1 MQLIAAPRRLWPLLK
16 RLARDERGNSLIEFT
31 LAAPIVLY
39 FGAFAIEAAQ
49 RGMAQMKVS
58 QIALNLADN
67 VSRTGLTSNL
77 GVTQFRESDVV
88 EAFNA
93 VRLQGESLELTQRGR
108 VILSSLQRDSSGNF
122 MAWQRCVGRKTVTS
136 SYGTPG
142 TANARRAEVAAPGIG
157 PVGQKVQPTGTD
169 SAVMFVELVYDLP
182 RVFFETRFFGDS
194 TIRYTAAFLV
204 RDRRD
209 LVNGTNGK
217 KGIFDVTGVTPMTCD
232 LYTT

>member
-1 MQLIAAPRRLWPLLK
+1 MHLTRLPARLGRLLW
-16 RLARDERGNSLIEFT
+16 RLAKDRRANSIIEFT
-31 LAAPIVLY
+31 LAAPIALY
-39 FGAFAIEAAQ
+39 FGAFAIEAAR
-49 RGMAQMKVS
+49 RGMVQMKLS

-93 VRLQGESLELTQRGR
+93 VRLQGEGIEVTRRGR
-108 VILSSLQRDSSGNF
+108 IILSSLQRDATGNYI
-122 MAWQRCVGRKTVTS
+122 AWQRCVGQKTATS
-136 SYGTPG
+136 TYGTVG
-142 TANARRAEVAAPGIG
+142 TSTTARATVASGIG
-157 PVGQKVQPTGTD
+157 PAGQKTNPAGTD

-182 RVFFETRFFGDS
+182 RQFWETRFFGDS
-194 TIRYTAAFLV
+194 TIRYTAAYMV

-209 LVNGTNGK
+209 LTGGTS
-217 KGIFDVTGVTPMTCD
+217 GIFSVGGVTPMTCN